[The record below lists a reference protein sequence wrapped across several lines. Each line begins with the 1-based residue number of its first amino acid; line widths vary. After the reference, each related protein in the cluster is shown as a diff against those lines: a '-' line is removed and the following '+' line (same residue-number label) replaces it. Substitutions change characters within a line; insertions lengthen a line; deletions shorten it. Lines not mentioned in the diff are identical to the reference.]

1 MKLNIIDL
9 QFLQSSQVIAAF
21 LIQEGTRNI
30 LVETGP
36 ASTLKTLKEALT
48 QYGLQPEDITDVLLT
63 HIHFDH
69 AGAAWYFASKG
80 AHVYVHPVGY
90 PHLRHP
96 EKLVASAKRIYK
108 DQMDELWGDIYA
120 IPEDKLTAIEDREV
134 LKLGTLKWIAHHTP
148 GHAKHHIAWQLDD
161 LLFTGDVAGISL
173 QGRAVVPPCPPPD
186 IDLEAWD
193 QSMQRIGELEPQK
206 LLLTHF
212 GAVTDIEQHLL
223 KLKDELWYWANWIR
237 ENGME
242 KNPEEIIP
250 EFVMMIEHRLKKLGL
265 EKEWIERYH
274 KANPPEMSVTGLQRY
289 WKKKELKED

>member
-36 ASTLKTLKEALT
+36 ASTLKTLNEALS

-80 AHVYVHPVGY
+80 AHVYVHPLGY
-90 PHLRHP
+90 PHLSHP
-96 EKLVASAKRIYK
+96 EKLLASARRIYK
-108 DQMDELWGDIYA
+108 AKMDELWGDIHA
-120 IPEDKLTAIEDREV
+120 IPEDKLTAIEDREE
-134 LKLGTLKWIAHHTP
+134 LQLGTLKWIAHHTP
-148 GHAKHHIAWQLDD
+148 GHAKHHIAWQLGD
-161 LLFTGDVAGISL
+161 LLFTGDVAGVSL

-186 IDLEAWD
+186 IDLEDWD
-193 QSMQRIGELEPQK
+193 RSIQRIRELELQK

-212 GAVTDIEQHLL
+212 GEVTDIEAHLS
-223 KLKDELWYWANWIR
+223 KLSDELQYWADWIR
-237 ENGME
+237 ENGIE
-242 KNPEEIIP
+242 KNPEIVIP
-250 EFVMMIEHRLKKLGL
+250 EFVMMTEERLKKQGL
-265 EKEWIERYH
+265 EKYWIERYH

-289 WKKKELKED
+289 WSKKKVKED